1 MSSLY
6 IAVYSCIFVPGLLQT
21 TFALTL
27 VRVRA
32 VCAGGGVVGG
42 RSVEGETGRE
52 AMPSG
57 AGDAETGPA
66 CCVFSVLRTAQ

>member
-1 MSSLY
+1 M
-6 IAVYSCIFVPGLLQT
+6 P
-21 TFALTL
+21 LTL

-52 AMPSG
+52 ATPSG

-66 CCVFSVLRTAQ
+66 CCVFSVGVHQI